1 MNKALNI
8 RVVAYSNS
16 PLLVKTNALLGQTNA
31 LWTKKRIEKVSKAE
45 LLEFGAFPGVQGHG
59 CEPCDYQ
66 LFAYIL
72 LIVFGGWA
80 QEEHCA

>member
-1 MNKALNI
+1 M
-8 RVVAYSNS
+8 
-16 PLLVKTNALLGQTNA
+16 
-31 LWTKKRIEKVSKAE
+31 AE

-72 LIVFGGWA
+72 LLMFGGWA